1 MKSNLLLFIL
11 LHTGLFMSDGSA
23 QKITPAETAG
33 RVPFV
38 LKNTLGYHR
47 MFRAEG
53 PGMAYGFTM
62 NKRESVPCNWPT
74 GSKLY
79 FSPDGETTGSLILT
93 ITAADAGKTLFTD
106 VPDND
111 PKTHI
116 TKPDKGVTIS
126 LRNSSMLPRK
136 VSLISYAPGETGN
149 GTTIFMLAPLVG
161 TKSFT
166 FPVGTRLYLANSE
179 QVDIVMSGKR
189 IDGGPPFLTIK
200 KEDSNRIVSIFE

>member
-1 MKSNLLLFIL
+1 MKANRFLFALLLAS
-11 LHTGLFMSDGSA
+11 LFMNAGSA
-23 QKITPAETAG
+23 QKITSAETVG

-62 NKRESVPCNWPT
+62 NRRESVPCNWPI

-79 FSPDGETTGSLILT
+79 FSQDGEITGSLILT
-93 ITAADAGKTLFTD
+93 VTDADAGKTLSTD
-106 VPDND
+106 APDND
-111 PKTHI
+111 PKTP
-116 TKPDKGVTIS
+116 TAKPDKGVTIT
-126 LRNSSMLPRK
+126 LRNNSMLPRK

-149 GTTIFMLAPLVG
+149 GTVIFMLAPLVG
-161 TKSFT
+161 AKSFT

-179 QVDIVMSGKR
+179 QVDVVMSGKR
-189 IDGGPPFLTIK
+189 IDSGPPFLTVK
-200 KEDSNRIVSIFE
+200 KEDDKKIISIFE

>member
-1 MKSNLLLFIL
+1 MNTNRFLFIL
-11 LHTGLFMSDGSA
+11 LLASLSMNAGSA
-23 QKITPAETAG
+23 QKVTPAAAVG

-62 NKRESVPCNWPT
+62 NKRESVPCNWPI

-79 FSPDGETTGSLILT
+79 FSQDGETNGSLILT
-93 ITAADAGKTLFTD
+93 VTAADAGKTLSTD

-111 PKTHI
+111 PKTH
-116 TKPDKGVTIS
+116 TAKPDKGVTIS
-126 LRNSSMLPRK
+126 LRNNSMLPRK

-149 GTTIFMLAPLVG
+149 GTVVFMLAPLVG
-161 TKSFT
+161 VKSFSY
-166 FPVGTRLYLANSE
+166 PVGTRLYLADSE

-189 IDGGPPFLTIK
+189 IDSRPPFLTVR
-200 KEDSNRIVSIFE
+200 KEDDKRIISIFE